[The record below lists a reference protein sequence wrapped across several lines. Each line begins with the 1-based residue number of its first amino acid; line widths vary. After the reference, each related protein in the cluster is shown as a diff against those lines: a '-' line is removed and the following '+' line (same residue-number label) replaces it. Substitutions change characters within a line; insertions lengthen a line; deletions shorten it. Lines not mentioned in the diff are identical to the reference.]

1 MTETVVITDQTV
13 EEFTRNLVRAEK
25 SRNTVE
31 KYRRDVSAFTVFS
44 SGTEITKET
53 GLAWKNSL
61 IERGYAVRSVN
72 SMLASLN
79 SLFTFIGRPDLRL
92 SSLRI
97 QQQIF
102 RPGDR
107 ELTKAE
113 YFRLVLAADRRT
125 GLMLQTICSTGI
137 RVSELRFIT
146 VEAAMAGE
154 ASVSCK
160 GKTRAVILI
169 GELQKMLLS
178 YSLDCGIT
186 SGCIFLDADGQP
198 MDRVAVWRE
207 MKKLCPAAQVDPGK
221 VYPHNL
227 RHLFARSFYEIDRDI
242 AKLADVL
249 GHSSIDTTRIY
260 IISSGDEH
268 RKKMEQMGML
278 ICEFGRG

>member
-278 ICEFGRG
+278 ICEFRRG